1 MGSFIQKRESGVCEI
16 PTSASWIPSYPNNL
30 VVSYRNPLFCLFDRV
45 TGRSKGSV
53 RFDIDPQTP
62 IIN

>member
-16 PTSASWIPSYPNNL
+16 PTSASWIPSYPNML
-30 VVSYRNPLFCLFDRV
+30 VVAYRNPMFCLFDRV

-53 RFDIDPQTP
+53 SIEIYSQTP